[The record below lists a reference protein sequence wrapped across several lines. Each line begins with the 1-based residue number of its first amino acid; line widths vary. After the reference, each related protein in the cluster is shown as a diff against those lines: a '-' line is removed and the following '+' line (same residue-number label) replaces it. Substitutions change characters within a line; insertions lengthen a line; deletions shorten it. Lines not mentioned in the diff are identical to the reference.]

1 MTKTIIYIALGGAIG
16 SVLRFLTSILVLKFW
31 SNNFPMATFL
41 TNVLGCLLIGLLIG
55 FLAKNNLENSDL
67 KWFLIT
73 GFCGGYTT
81 FSTFGLDNVT
91 LFQNNNSLLA
101 FIYIALSIA
110 VGLMFVWFGL
120 YITK

>member
-1 MTKTIIYIALGGAIG
+1 MKTIIYVALGGAIG
-16 SVLRFLTSILVLKFW
+16 SVLRYLTTILVSKYW

-41 TNVLGCLLIGLLIG
+41 TNIFGCFFIGLLLGI
-55 FLAKNNLENSDL
+55 LTKNNLQNSDL

-81 FSTFGLDNVT
+81 FSAFGLENVT

-101 FIYIALSIA
+101 IGYIGLSIIIS
-110 VGLMFVWFGL
+110 LFSVWLGL
-120 YITK
+120 YFTK